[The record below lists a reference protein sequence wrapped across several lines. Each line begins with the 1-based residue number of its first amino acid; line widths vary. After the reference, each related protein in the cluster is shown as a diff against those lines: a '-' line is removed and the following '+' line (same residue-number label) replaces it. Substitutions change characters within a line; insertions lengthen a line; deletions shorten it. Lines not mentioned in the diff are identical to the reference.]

1 MNLKDLISVSGL
13 SGIYK
18 LAGTR
23 KNGII
28 IEDLDQGKRRFVP
41 ARKHQFM
48 PLEGIA
54 IYTYTDSVSLKEV
67 LKKMQ
72 QAGTDKMPDHKDS
85 PQNLRAYFTEI
96 LPEHDPDRV
105 RTGDIIKLI
114 KWYRFLDARQLLTTD
129 SEEEE

>member
-1 MNLKDLISVSGL
+1 MNLQKLISVSGF

-23 KNGII
+23 NNGII
-28 IEDLDQGKRRFVP
+28 IEDLDNGKRRFVP

-54 IYTYTDSVSLKEV
+54 IYTYTDSVPLKEV
-67 LKKMQ
+67 LEKMMNT
-72 QAGTDKMPDHKDS
+72 GMEKMPDPKDS
-85 PQNLRAYFTEI
+85 PQNLRDYFSEI
-96 LPEHDPDRV
+96 LPDHDPDRV
-105 RTGDIIKLI
+105 RNSDISKII
-114 KWYRFLDARQLLTTD
+114 KWYHFLHARGILQA